1 MLRAVSIAGLI
12 LFLAVFGPVRLA
24 GQVVEGRVLE
34 DGTDRPVAGAVV
46 ELLWNRDRVMA
57 RGTTDEDGRFRLRAR
72 GRETYRIRAGRIG
85 YETVTTPPFDLIRD
99 DEPFE
104 VEVFLGTEAI
114 PLAPMV
120 VISERPARVEH
131 LRLHLRGFYDRQR
144 SWGPE
149 GMGFGQFRG
158 PEELEGRILFEASD
172 VAKDLR
178 GMRVVGAGGR
188 GQVIMGRGGRCSPY
202 LYIDGIRIRG
212 AAAAL
217 DSLVHPSE
225 ILAVEVYVSTGPPEF
240 SGGGCG
246 SIVIWTGMR

>member
-1 MLRAVSIAGLI
+1 MLRGASVAGLI
-12 LFLAVFGPVRLA
+12 LLLAVFGPARLA

-34 DGTDRPVAGAVV
+34 DGTNQPVTGAAV
-46 ELLWNRDRVMA
+46 ELLWGRDRVMA
-57 RGTTDEDGRFRLRAR
+57 RGTTDEEGRFRLRAP

-114 PLAPMV
+114 PLAPME

-144 SWGPE
+144 RWGRE

-158 PEELEGRILFEASD
+158 PEELERRILFEASD

-188 GQVIMGRGGRCSPY
+188 RQAVRGRGGRCTPR
-202 LYIDGIRIRG
+202 LYIDGVRIREG
-212 AAAAL
+212 AAAL
-217 DSLVHPSE
+217 DALVHPSE
-225 ILAVEVYVSTGPPEF
+225 ILGVEVYVSIGPPEF
-240 SGGGCG
+240 SGDGCG